1 MPLKKWNEEK
11 QIRERLVK
19 LYRQFFFSD
28 DLTTLEAK
36 IEYMYLEAKL
46 EKSLDYFTLKVG

>member
-1 MPLKKWNEEK
+1 VPLKKWNEEK

-46 EKSLDYFTLKVG
+46 ETCPLRL